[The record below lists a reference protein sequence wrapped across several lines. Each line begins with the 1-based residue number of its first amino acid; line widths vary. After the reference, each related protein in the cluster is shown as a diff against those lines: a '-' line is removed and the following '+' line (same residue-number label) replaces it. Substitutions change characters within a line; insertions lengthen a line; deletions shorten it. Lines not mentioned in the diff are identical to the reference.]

1 MLFMASLASLAA
13 LVALLFITVFWA
25 SALERETFHSPS
37 ISLNVS
43 AGLFSA
49 ASLPRRE
56 AKAWLKLKKVAQL
69 QRSVAYTIHM
79 HEPSAMNQSLLKS
92 TNYVDANADV
102 NAKSLRIGRRPLRAK
117 EAEEP
122 KKMQARGVF
131 D

>member
-1 MLFMASLASLAA
+1 MRFMGSLASMAA
-13 LVALLFITVFWA
+13 LKAFDYSFWA
-25 SALERETFHSPS
+25 SALERETFHLPQ
-37 ISLNVS
+37 ISLNGS

-69 QRSVAYTIHM
+69 QRRIAYTFNM

-92 TNYVDANADV
+92 TNYVDANAEV

-117 EAEEP
+117 EAEEQH
-122 KKMQARGVF
+122 KMQSRSVY

>member
-1 MLFMASLASLAA
+1 MASLASLAA
-13 LVALLFITVFWA
+13 LKAFDYSFWA
-25 SALERETFHSPS
+25 SALERETFHSPQ

-49 ASLPRRE
+49 ASLARRE
-56 AKAWLKLKKVAQL
+56 AKVWLRLKKVAQL
-69 QRSVAYTIHM
+69 QRRVAYTFHM

-102 NAKSLRIGRRPLRAK
+102 NAKSLRIGRRPLRAI
-117 EAEEP
+117 EAEEQHE
-122 KKMQARGVF
+122 MHSRSVY

>member
-1 MLFMASLASLAA
+1 M
-13 LVALLFITVFWA
+13 LFITVFWA
-25 SALERETFHSPS
+25 SALERETFHSPP

-43 AGLFSA
+43 AGFFSA

-69 QRSVAYTIHM
+69 QRRVAYTIHM

-117 EAEEP
+117 EAEERQE
-122 KKMQARGVF
+122 MQARSVS